1 MGDPEWLSGDP
12 LRGYW
17 ERAVTIPE
25 QGRPPVSYDWYRE
38 YVQLML
44 DRGWHTWFADVVAWG
59 ELLVGVGLIA
69 GALVGIA
76 AFFGALMNVSFM
88 LAGTAPTNPVLVSL
102 SIALILAWRV
112 AGLIGL
118 DRWLLP
124 ALGAPWSPGWLGRGE
139 GARAPSAVGQARLG

>member
-1 MGDPEWLSGDP
+1 MSDPEWLLGDP
-12 LRGYW
+12 LRGDW
-17 ERAVTIPE
+17 ERAMTIPE

-38 YVQLML
+38 YVQFML

-88 LAGTAPTNPVLVSL
+88 LAGTASTNPVLVSL

-118 DRWLLP
+118 DR
-124 ALGAPWSPGWLGRGE
+124 
-139 GARAPSAVGQARLG
+139 